1 MYFVAYTQI
10 VAIMEEIIK
19 EIAELL
25 DTQEVVF
32 LHKETHEILSYP
44 IADGPTDEEFDYIEQ
59 EVMEVIN
66 TDPGSYIRFDPP
78 NSDESFEMMELFVE
92 TLKNA
97 HLKARLLD
105 ALASRKP
112 FRNFRNAIQSE
123 EIEDDWYAYK
133 DAYLQMLVGDRL

>member
-78 NSDESFEMMELFVE
+78 NSDESFEMMPSSQYPE
-92 TLKNA
+92 
-97 HLKARLLD
+97 
-105 ALASRKP
+105 
-112 FRNFRNAIQSE
+112 
-123 EIEDDWYAYK
+123 
-133 DAYLQMLVGDRL
+133 